1 MQKERRGRSSAGH
14 PGAVPQDR
22 RPDSDTPR
30 LARLDE
36 SDMVADLWLRSRKA
50 SVPANPP
57 PVHDDADVRNHFS
70 TVVLPRQEVWVIDHT
85 GPGIIAL
92 LVLSD
97 GSVEHLHVDP
107 EWTGQGLGSLLVGL
121 AKDRCAGSLDL
132 WTFQSNTGARR
143 FYERHGFSAVAM
155 TDGDNEEGAPDV
167 HYRWSAQL
175 LQIITPAKAGLARG
189 GFGVASSRVQPGLPR
204 GR

>member
-1 MQKERRGRSSAGH
+1 
-14 PGAVPQDR
+14 
-22 RPDSDTPR
+22 

-155 TDGDNEEGAPDV
+155 TDGDRRPLPMVCPIAPDN
-167 HYRWSAQL
+167 HSSQSWSGAGRIRCRFQPG
-175 LQIITPAKAGLARG
+175 PAGS
-189 GFGVASSRVQPGLPR
+189 SSRTVTCSR
-204 GR
+204 